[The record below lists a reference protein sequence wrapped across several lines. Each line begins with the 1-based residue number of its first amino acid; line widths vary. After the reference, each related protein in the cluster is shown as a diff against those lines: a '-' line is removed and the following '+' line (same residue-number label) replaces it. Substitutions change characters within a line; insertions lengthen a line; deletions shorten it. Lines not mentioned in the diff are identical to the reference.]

1 MGGSVESGKGGATRK
16 GWRLG
21 EHTQPASGE
30 AHLHPLTCRHFM
42 ILGQRDRAPGGARE
56 RTLIVD
62 VDEDRRSGD
71 PIDPLSAIYAIC
83 ILRMYTSW
91 P

>member
-1 MGGSVESGKGGATRK
+1 MRGSESPSVARYLATQWLLVGVGG
-16 GWRLG
+16 RL
-21 EHTQPASGE
+21 E

-42 ILGQRDRAPGGARE
+42 ILSQRDRAPGGARE

-62 VDEDRRSGD
+62 VEEDRRSGD
-71 PIDPLSAIYAIC
+71 PIDPLSPIYAIC